1 MTATLADS
9 GQRRPFPK
17 HVSGG
22 LRPFP
27 LEPLVAW
34 LLPDGAGWARPDDY
48 TVGVISTV
56 ALRLEVDRN
65 WVHRNLDA
73 GGLGV
78 YVADAVA
85 IHLRVHPVSIW
96 PDWFEHAPDYQEAE
110 AEESTAVKVTR
121 ASRPAVMPKPPGSFA
136 FDPGLVPAPVER
148 TSLADLFESAM
159 AEWKL
164 AGVAS

>member
-1 MTATLADS
+1 MTTTLADS

-17 HVSGG
+17 PV
-22 LRPFP
+22 
-27 LEPLVAW
+27 VAW

-65 WVHRNLDA
+65 WVHRNLAA

-96 PDWFEHAPDYQEAE
+96 PDWFEHAPAEEQVLAAEASERQRATRREAHRRHEGTGPLVGGLTDADRAAAWAVHDELRTPLSELFLQWCQQEAP
-110 AEESTAVKVTR
+110 K
-121 ASRPAVMPKPPGSFA
+121 AS
-136 FDPGLVPAPVER
+136 
-148 TSLADLFESAM
+148 
-159 AEWKL
+159 
-164 AGVAS
+164 

>member
-17 HVSGG
+17 HVSGE

-27 LEPLVAW
+27 LEPVVAW

-65 WVHRNLDA
+65 WVHRNLAA

-110 AEESTAVKVTR
+110 AEESSAARVTCG
-121 ASRPAVMPKPPGSFA
+121 SHPATEMPARFEGA
-136 FDPGLVPAPVER
+136 
-148 TSLADLFESAM
+148 SLADLFGSLFDGAM
-159 AEWKL
+159 DEWKL
-164 AGVAS
+164 TAARRYGGR